1 MVHVLRFQYTLS
13 QETIDYL
20 KQPTFDIW
28 HWEPNEVMYESR
40 GNRGLAGSSKMTQL
54 WSLNY
59 HNSDPIEE

>member
-28 HWEPNEVMYESR
+28 HWEPNEVMYESW
-40 GNRGLAGSSKMTQL
+40 GNR
-54 WSLNY
+54 SLQGPVNLKR
-59 HNSDPIEE
+59 DTIMATKLPQ